1 MQIKVLYILLSHFI
15 FQQETSAHGMSII
28 AINNKNKL
36 TLALNRSVCPSYL
49 VSVYSPLLIESLL
62 SFSLFSSNVTPDTG
76 DACDAPGWP
85 CCPGVEMSRVCPRH
99 SAPETFPTK
108 ERIFVKT
115 KSKPSNSNSLTFGL
129 SFKRSLRLSCNQ
141 SLIFRN

>member
-15 FQQETSAHGMSII
+15 YQQGTSTHGLSII

-36 TLALNRSVCPSYL
+36 TLALNRSVCPTSYL
-49 VSVYSPLLIESLL
+49 VSVYSPVLIESLL
-62 SFSLFSSNVTPDTG
+62 SFSLFSSNVTPDAC

-115 KSKPSNSNSLTFGL
+115 KSKPTASWDSRGIKYCILFLLET
-129 SFKRSLRLSCNQ
+129 
-141 SLIFRN
+141 

>member
-28 AINNKNKL
+28 VINNKNKL
-36 TLALNRSVCPSYL
+36 TLALNRSVCPTSYL
-49 VSVYSPLLIESLL
+49 VSVYSLVLIESLL
-62 SFSLFSSNVTPDTG
+62 SFSLFSSNVTP

-115 KSKPSNSNSLTFGL
+115 KSKPTTLT
-129 SFKRSLRLSCNQ
+129 SQ
-141 SLIFRN
+141 PVAV